1 MARAK
6 ISLIGGGQIGGN
18 LALLAAQK
26 ELGDIVIFDIPKA
39 EGMVKGKALDLMQ
52 LKPHDGYDANISGT
66 SDWKDLTDSDVFI
79 ITAGLPR
86 KPGMDREDLLE
97 INLGIMTDVAEN
109 IKEYSPNAFVIV
121 VSNPLDAMVYAFYK
135 VSQLKKNMVV
145 GMAGALDSA
154 RFRAFI
160 AMEVGCS
167 VQDVTCMV
175 LGGHG
180 DTMVPITRFGTV
192 GGVPIE
198 SLINPDRLEEI
209 VNRTR
214 FAGGEIVK
222 LFGNGS
228 AFYAPAQSAIEMAES
243 YLRDKKRIIPCAS
256 LCEGEFGING
266 YFIGVPSVIGSGGVE
281 NILEFSLT
289 EEEKFEL
296 KNTLEAVKKTAKDF
310 INARKSDR
318 IGILVFAGESFIQCP
333 LTIDKEV
340 LLALMDDIQV
350 AEQSYDG
357 TAIGMAI
364 ANATNRLRNS
374 DAKSKVM
381 ILLSDGSNNAGE
393 LDPLTSADLASNF
406 DIKIYTIG
414 AGTNQDVSFIPGR
427 GYIRNEIDEV
437 TLKSIANRTNGKY
450 FRATNVVGLEDVYKT
465 IDELER
471 TEIEIKEFTRYKEL
485 FGWLLIPAMII
496 GLGGHTI
503 DRTIFRKQL

>member
-1 MARAK
+1 MSRAK

-26 ELGDIVIFDIPKA
+26 ELGDIKIFDIPNA

-52 LKPHDGYDANISGT
+52 LRPHDGFDADISGT
-66 SDWKDLTDSDVFI
+66 SNWEDLKDSDVFI
-79 ITAGLPR
+79 VTAGIPR
-86 KPGMDREDLLE
+86 KPGMNREDLLD
-97 INLGIMTDVAEN
+97 INLGIMKDVASN
-109 IKEYSPNAFVIV
+109 IKNVAPNSFVII

-135 VSQLKKNMVV
+135 ASGFKKNMVA

-180 DTMVPITRFGTV
+180 ETMVPITRLGTI

-198 SLINPDRLEEI
+198 SLVSPDKLEEI

-266 YFIGVPSVIGSGGVE
+266 YFIGVPSMIGKKGVE
-281 NILEFSLT
+281 KILEFELHDD
-289 EEEKFEL
+289 EKSAL
-296 KNTLEAVKKTAKDF
+296 DDTLEAVKKT
-310 INARKSDR
+310 
-318 IGILVFAGESFIQCP
+318 
-333 LTIDKEV
+333 V
-340 LLALMDDIQV
+340 LETKL
-350 AEQSYDG
+350 
-357 TAIGMAI
+357 
-364 ANATNRLRNS
+364 
-374 DAKSKVM
+374 
-381 ILLSDGSNNAGE
+381 
-393 LDPLTSADLASNF
+393 
-406 DIKIYTIG
+406 
-414 AGTNQDVSFIPGR
+414 
-427 GYIRNEIDEV
+427 
-437 TLKSIANRTNGKY
+437 
-450 FRATNVVGLEDVYKT
+450 
-465 IDELER
+465 
-471 TEIEIKEFTRYKEL
+471 
-485 FGWLLIPAMII
+485 
-496 GLGGHTI
+496 
-503 DRTIFRKQL
+503 

>member
-175 LGGHG
+175 LRGHG
-180 DTMVPITRFGTV
+180 DTMVPITRVGTV

-266 YFIGVPSVIGSGGVE
+266 YFIGVPSMIGKNGVE
-281 NILEFSLT
+281 KILEFELRDD
-289 EEEKFEL
+289 EKSAL
-296 KNTLEAVKKTAKDF
+296 DNTLEAVKKT
-310 INARKSDR
+310 
-318 IGILVFAGESFIQCP
+318 
-333 LTIDKEV
+333 V
-340 LLALMDDIQV
+340 LETKL
-350 AEQSYDG
+350 
-357 TAIGMAI
+357 
-364 ANATNRLRNS
+364 
-374 DAKSKVM
+374 
-381 ILLSDGSNNAGE
+381 
-393 LDPLTSADLASNF
+393 
-406 DIKIYTIG
+406 
-414 AGTNQDVSFIPGR
+414 
-427 GYIRNEIDEV
+427 
-437 TLKSIANRTNGKY
+437 
-450 FRATNVVGLEDVYKT
+450 
-465 IDELER
+465 
-471 TEIEIKEFTRYKEL
+471 
-485 FGWLLIPAMII
+485 
-496 GLGGHTI
+496 
-503 DRTIFRKQL
+503 

>member
-1 MARAK
+1 MSRAK

-26 ELGDIVIFDIPKA
+26 ELGDVVIFDIPKA

-52 LKPHDGYDANISGT
+52 LEPHDGYDAKISGT
-66 SDWKDLTDSDVFI
+66 SDWKDLKDSDVFI

-97 INLGIMTDVAEN
+97 INLGIIKDVATN
-109 IKEYSPNAFVIV
+109 IKKYSPNAFVII

-160 AMEVGCS
+160 AMEIGCS

-180 DTMVPITRFGTV
+180 DTMVPITRVGTV

-198 SLINPDRLEEI
+198 SLIEPDRLDEI

-256 LCEGEFGING
+256 LCEGEFGIDG
-266 YFIGVPSVIGSGGVE
+266 YFIGVPSMIGKGGVE
-281 NILEFSLT
+281 RILEFELHDD
-289 EEEKFEL
+289 EKL
-296 KNTLEAVKKTAKDF
+296 ALNSTLEAVKKT
-310 INARKSDR
+310 
-318 IGILVFAGESFIQCP
+318 
-333 LTIDKEV
+333 V
-340 LLALMDDIQV
+340 LETKL
-350 AEQSYDG
+350 
-357 TAIGMAI
+357 
-364 ANATNRLRNS
+364 
-374 DAKSKVM
+374 
-381 ILLSDGSNNAGE
+381 
-393 LDPLTSADLASNF
+393 
-406 DIKIYTIG
+406 
-414 AGTNQDVSFIPGR
+414 
-427 GYIRNEIDEV
+427 
-437 TLKSIANRTNGKY
+437 
-450 FRATNVVGLEDVYKT
+450 
-465 IDELER
+465 
-471 TEIEIKEFTRYKEL
+471 
-485 FGWLLIPAMII
+485 
-496 GLGGHTI
+496 
-503 DRTIFRKQL
+503 